1 MVQGFVRVVFGEIL
15 SRVLLGEGPF
25 KTFERVRVEQ
35 IINVMWL
42 ARWVVGHSLG
52 RRAWGSVWGGGDLH
66 GRIGLVGCRTRA
78 KLVRMGGLPNLEPQ
92 RCLLYNLAE
101 GPSNRDAYPV
111 KVRRIRTQCCVPTG
125 VTVTPIDSLPPTPF
139 SKTAQNKLTFDLLS
153 ALGLLSPLFTSP
165 LGRGCRMQHGRGTFN
180 HKLSERPPFHD
191 AAQDQLIDVSKSV
204 GRAAEVRLSVCPGP

>member
-1 MVQGFVRVVFGEIL
+1 MRAGERGTIRYTPWSEDVVQGFVRVVFGEIL

-25 KTFERVRVEQ
+25 KTFESVRVEQ

-52 RRAWGSVWGGGDLH
+52 RRAWGSVWGGGNLH

-101 GPSNRDAYPV
+101 GPSNRDTYPV

-125 VTVTPIDSLPPTPF
+125 VTVTPIDLLPPPLR
-139 SKTAQNKLTFDLLS
+139 SRKQHKINSRS
-153 ALGLLSPLFTSP
+153 ASSPLLIFSHPCSP
-165 LGRGCRMQHGRGTFN
+165 H
-180 HKLSERPPFHD
+180 P
-191 AAQDQLIDVSKSV
+191 SV
-204 GRAAEVRLSVCPGP
+204 GDVAYNTDEVRSITDCPNDHLFMTLHRISS